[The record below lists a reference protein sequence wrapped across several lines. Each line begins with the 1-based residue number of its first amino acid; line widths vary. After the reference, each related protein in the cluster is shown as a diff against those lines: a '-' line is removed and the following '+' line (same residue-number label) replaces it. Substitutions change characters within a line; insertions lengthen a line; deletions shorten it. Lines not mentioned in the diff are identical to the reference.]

1 MQCCLIHSRFF
12 PPNQSC
18 KLGFLI
24 SQAINPN
31 SQKQTHMK
39 YKYSCGLT
47 QQAVVCSIPTLLSK
61 IRERTVNKIETAV
74 SDKIYLLR
82 QKRKIGK
89 KYAIIT
95 IYEGCPESNASYC
108 IMLSHG
114 VRGRCCM
121 AEIIYISISIS
132 TISNYI
138 IYIYTY
144 TYLYLYPQ
152 CNFWA
157 PDTLL
162 TDWWTNTMS
171 QHLPTNTQPIP
182 EQQSSC

>member
-61 IRERTVNKIETAV
+61 IRER
-74 SDKIYLLR
+74 
-82 QKRKIGK
+82 KIGK

-108 IMLSHG
+108 VMLSHG

-121 AEIIYISISIS
+121 AENIYISISIS

-162 TDWWTNTMS
+162 TD
-171 QHLPTNTQPIP
+171 
-182 EQQSSC
+182 